1 MPKDI
6 QLQGQ
11 VVLTESRRKKIIA
24 KWILCHSFSQSLLR
38 RPFIQESNR
47 NCYESTWRRQYASD
61 RPKQSRSDPVAAVW
75 EGRQIYPPSWLS
87 FLRVESCQCLILTPN
102 SWGNYKSSIPMT
114 VKHFVNKNGLEVPIN
129 NRK

>member
-1 MPKDI
+1 M
-6 QLQGQ
+6 
-11 VVLTESRRKKIIA
+11 
-24 KWILCHSFSQSLLR
+24 
-38 RPFIQESNR
+38 
-47 NCYESTWRRQYASD
+47 SD
-61 RPKQSRSDPVAAVW
+61 RPKQSRSDPVAAMW
-75 EGRQIYPPSWLS
+75 EGRQIYPPSRLS